1 MQLTF
6 FTYSKT
12 FLLNW
17 FTSLCAVLNH
27 SVMSDSLQPHG
38 LWPVRLFSLWDSPGK
53 NSGVGCHAL
62 LQGIFPTQGLNP
74 CLPHCRRILY
84 CLSYQGSPWLSL
96 LHHKNLSSQPHYSHQ
111 HINIYFTCEKNKIF
125 DYTYPSTN
133 PPSPPIFWFLFP
145 QISYQYLSKLTT
157 STSSLII
164 SLTHS

>member
-1 MQLTF
+1 
-6 FTYSKT
+6 
-12 FLLNW
+12 
-17 FTSLCAVLNH
+17 
-27 SVMSDSLQPHG
+27 MSDSLQPHG

-133 PPSPPIFWFLFP
+133 PPSPPYFLVPFPTNLLSIFVQTYYFHFFSHYFINPLLRL
-145 QISYQYLSKLTT
+145 YLHLSVT
-157 STSSLII
+157 SHLHVANFSG
-164 SLTHS
+164 